1 MYEFREW
8 ASFEIMLDS
17 FLGVIVLKLKQNH
30 TPLNAK
36 YPRTKSTQIFGVM
49 T

>member
-1 MYEFREW
+1 MYKFREW
-8 ASFEIMLDS
+8 LSSEIMLDS
-17 FLGVIVLKLKQNH
+17 FLDVIVLKLKQNH

-36 YPRTKSTQIFGVM
+36 YPRTKSTQVFGVM